1 MLRAALPRLT
11 APNWAR
17 LAASSLLAL
26 TLIGVALDVALWAG
40 QRFMPPPM
48 SFIQSQAI
56 FLVEMFF
63 AMAYSAMGW
72 LLATRLPRNVLGW
85 LFLALGVAM
94 AFQMTGTFLIQEA
107 HQVFRPLDF
116 PLLVYAWLMSTAHLP
131 FSVAVLV
138 VVFVR
143 FPTGRPPTPR
153 WRSVGLLA
161 GTGAALV
168 SLGVGLDPRGL
179 MWYPSLPNPFPAP
192 PALAPLLTGLI
203 LIGVSLMAI
212 GTLLGTASMVVR
224 YHRAGE
230 TERMQLRWIA
240 VAVLV
245 LAIGGLPFVIGRYA
259 LEMDFRSG
267 ELLLAVALA
276 SGAFLPVAAAVAI
289 LRHRLYDIDL
299 IINRA
304 LVYIPLTAI
313 VGGLYTG
320 GVALGQRVF
329 VAVTGDRSDA
339 AIVITTLLVASLFT
353 HLRNGLQGFVDRRF
367 RPSRPTAIELP
378 PLIPHDELKARL
390 ASFEER
396 IAALEARREQP
407 SP

>member
-1 MLRAALPRLT
+1 MLRAMPRPS
-11 APNWAR
+11 APNWAG
-17 LAASSLLAL
+17 LAAAGLLAL
-26 TLIGVALDVALWAG
+26 TLIGVGLDLALWAG
-40 QRFMPPPM
+40 QRFLPPPV
-48 SFIQSQAI
+48 SYIQSQAI

-63 AMAYSAMGW
+63 AVAYSAMGW
-72 LLATRLPRNVLGW
+72 LLAARLPRNILGW
-85 LFLALGVAM
+85 LFLALGLAM

-116 PLLVYAWLMSTAHLP
+116 PLLVYGWLMSTAHLP
-131 FSVAVLV
+131 FSVALLV

-153 WRSVGLLA
+153 WRGVGLTA
-161 GTGAALV
+161 AIGALLV
-168 SLGVGLDPRGL
+168 CVGVGLDPRGL

-192 PALAPLLTGLI
+192 TALAPLLTGMSL
-203 LIGVSLMAI
+203 LGVAIMAVAV
-212 GTLLGTASMVVR
+212 LLGTASMVVR
-224 YHRAGE
+224 YRRAGE
-230 TERMQLRWIA
+230 TERVQLRWIA

-245 LAIGGLPFVIGRYA
+245 LAIGGLPFVVGRYA

-267 ELLLAVALA
+267 ELLLAIALA
-276 SGAFLPVAAAVAI
+276 SGAFLPVAAAIAI
-289 LRHRLYDIDL
+289 LRHRLYDIDV

-329 VAVTGDRSDA
+329 VAITGDRSDA
-339 AIVITTLLVASLFT
+339 AIVITTLVVASLFT
-353 HLRNGLQGFVDRRF
+353 HLRNWLQGFVDRRF
-367 RPSRPTAIELP
+367 RPSRPAAIELP

-390 ASFEER
+390 ASIEER
-396 IAALEARREQP
+396 LATLETAQRSSRR
-407 SP
+407 